1 LFGDHNLFD
10 PGGGTV
16 GKQCGMAE
24 CEKVAD
30 DIVLRRLGGEEQR
43 VRPGEDVE
51 RGVEAGSVALEYG
64 AVLAEVKAKPSRP
77 RRSSTG
83 AGREWVVCAGVRVR
97 RLGVVLISDFLI

>member
-1 LFGDHNLFD
+1 MFGDHNLFD

-64 AVLAEVKAKPSRP
+64 AVLAEVRPSP
-77 RRSSTG
+77 P
-83 AGREWVVCAGVRVR
+83 CPGVATPGQGGNGWMG
-97 RLGVVLISDFLI
+97 LCGGPS